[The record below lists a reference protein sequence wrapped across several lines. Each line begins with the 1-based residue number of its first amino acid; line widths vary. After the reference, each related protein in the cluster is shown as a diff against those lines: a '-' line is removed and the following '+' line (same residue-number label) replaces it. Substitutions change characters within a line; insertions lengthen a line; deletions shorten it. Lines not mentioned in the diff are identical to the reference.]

1 MSRHVAR
8 LLVFA
13 LLLVALL
20 APIGRLAAVGP
31 IVTPGTIPTAQIK
44 GVVKF
49 RNFAPLA
56 TGFDVQIG
64 PSEAVSANNG
74 GDANYPWGA
83 VNAVSFAYNGNQLAA
98 GFPTLNGGSPNTV
111 TYPGALSGP
120 LNYLQIDVVCR
131 DPGATV
137 ALKNVMVAG
146 TSLGDF
152 MPATCGG
159 AGDTH
164 SWYVTGLD
172 LSAGF
177 QLTGAIHLSGFAGLS
192 GQETSKVLIRVG
204 TIPATPATAAVT
216 FTPAAKALVCNAT
229 ELRIDFRD
237 MPAIYGYQFK
247 VQYDEA
253 LLDAVGAFD
262 NSWFNTTNQAN
273 VPGGWGASCAA
284 GVCKFAVSKVNPATP
299 VSGSGPVGKIT
310 FTAQAAGVSMVQL
323 TNLIVTDLDGFS
335 VPAAAPLP
343 VELTTCGRASISGK
357 VSLQG
362 RVTPIDGGEVR
373 AIDAGGVFPTVT
385 VPFDAAGNYTL
396 SNLPVLPG
404 GSSYKLRA
412 THILYLGN
420 EKTLALSPGAALT
433 NQNTRLLGG
442 DADNSGLNPP
452 GTVGVD
458 VGDLSC
464 VAGAFDGPPLSCG
477 PFPLSSTDINK
488 DNVTNIQDL
497 AITGGNYARNP
508 FQPW

>member
-177 QLTGAIHLSGFAGLS
+177 QDAGLVA
-192 GQETSKVLIRVG
+192 GQVDDAGAGHRGQQDTARAGTGHRVL
-204 TIPATPATAAVT
+204 
-216 FTPAAKALVCNAT
+216 
-229 ELRIDFRD
+229 
-237 MPAIYGYQFK
+237 
-247 VQYDEA
+247 
-253 LLDAVGAFD
+253 
-262 NSWFNTTNQAN
+262 
-273 VPGGWGASCAA
+273 
-284 GVCKFAVSKVNPATP
+284 
-299 VSGSGPVGKIT
+299 
-310 FTAQAAGVSMVQL
+310 
-323 TNLIVTDLDGFS
+323 
-335 VPAAAPLP
+335 
-343 VELTTCGRASISGK
+343 
-357 VSLQG
+357 
-362 RVTPIDGGEVR
+362 
-373 AIDAGGVFPTVT
+373 DAGGLTIS
-385 VPFDAAGNYTL
+385 AAPVAGDHGFHDLAQAQVLGRLVVGVL
-396 SNLPVLPG
+396 SAD
-404 GSSYKLRA
+404 SAEER
-412 THILYLGN
+412 
-420 EKTLALSPGAALT
+420 LALGQRAVRDVVAAAAARPCGCLVHGHLGLFVEGDEVADLVEHAVASVEESGFVGVQIAALGVCPVVECLH
-433 NQNTRLLGG
+433 LLELLVIG
-442 DADNSGLNPP
+442 SPQ
-452 GTVGVD
+452 
-458 VGDLSC
+458 
-464 VAGAFDGPPLSCG
+464 GARCFA
-477 PFPLSSTDINK
+477 
-488 DNVTNIQDL
+488 VE
-497 AITGGNYARNP
+497 
-508 FQPW
+508 

>member
-13 LLLVALL
+13 LLLVALV
-20 APIGRLAAVGP
+20 APIGRLAAAGP
-31 IVTPGTIPTAQIK
+31 TVTPGTIPTAQIK
-44 GVVKF
+44 GLVKF

-83 VNAVSFAYNGNQLAA
+83 VNAISFAYNGNQLAA
-98 GFPTLNGGSPNTV
+98 GFPTLNGGAPGTV

-120 LNYLQIDVVCR
+120 LNYLQIEIVCR
-131 DPGATV
+131 HAGATV

-152 MPATCGG
+152 IPPTCGG
-159 AGDTH
+159 ANDAY

-177 QLTGAIHLSGFAGLS
+177 QLTGAMHLSGFAGLS
-192 GQETSKVLIRVG
+192 GQENSKVLIRVG
-204 TIPATPATAAVT
+204 SIPEAV
-216 FTPAAKALVCNAT
+216 FTPADKALVCNAT

-237 MPAIYGYQFK
+237 MPAFYGYQFK
-247 VQYDEA
+247 VQYDDA

-262 NSWFNTTNQAN
+262 NSWFSTTNQASI
-273 VPGGWGASCAA
+273 PGGWGASCVA
-284 GVCKFAVSKVNPATP
+284 GVCKFAVSKVNPAIP
-299 VSGSGPVGKIT
+299 ISGSGPVGKIT
-310 FTAQAAGVSMVQL
+310 FTAQAAGVSTVQL
-323 TNLIVTDLDGFS
+323 TNLTITDIDGFS
-335 VPAAAPLP
+335 VPATAPLP
-343 VELTTCGRASISGK
+343 VELTTCGRASVSGK

-362 RVTPIDGGEVR
+362 RVTPIDGGEVK
-373 AIDAGGVFPTVT
+373 AIDTGGIFPTVT

-396 SNLPVLPG
+396 TNLPVLPG

-420 EKTLALSPGAALT
+420 EKTVALSPGAALT

-464 VAGAFDGPPLSCG
+464 VAGAFDGPPVSCG
-477 PFPLSSTDINK
+477 PLPLSSTDINK

-497 AITGGNYARNP
+497 AITGGNYAKNP
-508 FQPW
+508 YQPW